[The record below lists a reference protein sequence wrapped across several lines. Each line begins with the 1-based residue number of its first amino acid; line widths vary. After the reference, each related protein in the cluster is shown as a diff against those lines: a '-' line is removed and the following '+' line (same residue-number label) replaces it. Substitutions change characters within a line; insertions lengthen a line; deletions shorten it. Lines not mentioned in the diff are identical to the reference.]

1 MAEGP
6 SGGGGGGGQGGGWTP
21 ERSVAGDR
29 NPWSIVAVISI
40 ATFMTVLDT
49 SIANVALNHIAGGL
63 AVSYDEATWI
73 TTSFLVAT
81 AVIIPISGWLA
92 TVIGR
97 KRYYMMSVA
106 LFSGA
111 SFLCGIAPNL
121 TLLVIF
127 RVIQG
132 MAGGGLA
139 AVEHSMLVDT
149 FPPAKRALAFAA
161 YGVVVIAGP
170 VLG

>member
-1 MAEGP
+1 MARGP
-6 SGGGGGGGQGGGWTP
+6 SGGGGQGGGWTP
-21 ERSVAGDR
+21 ARSVAGER

-73 TTSFLVAT
+73 TTSFLVST
-81 AVIIPISGWLA
+81 AVVIPISGWLA

-106 LFSGA
+106 LFSV
-111 SFLCGIAPNL
+111 SSLMCGLAPNL
-121 TLLVIF
+121 AFLVLARIL
-127 RVIQG
+127 QG
-132 MAGGGLA
+132 
-139 AVEHSMLVDT
+139 
-149 FPPAKRALAFAA
+149 
-161 YGVVVIAGP
+161 I
-170 VLG
+170 